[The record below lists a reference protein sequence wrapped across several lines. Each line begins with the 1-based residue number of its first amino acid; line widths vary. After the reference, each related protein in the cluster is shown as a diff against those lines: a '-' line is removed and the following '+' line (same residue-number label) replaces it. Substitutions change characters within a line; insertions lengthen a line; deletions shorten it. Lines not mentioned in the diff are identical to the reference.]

1 MAANPF
7 AARTDGDWSIAMP
20 NDLAG
25 LKEGLN
31 GLGAWLERHQIDT
44 ETENRARLVFEE
56 IVTNITR
63 YGFPQGEAHI
73 VYAGA
78 KLGEGELALSFDD
91 DGQAF
96 DPRKAPA
103 LQPTHSL
110 AQASV
115 GGRGLMLVR
124 AAARRIDY
132 ERTLD
137 GHNRLTVTL
146 PRP

>member
-1 MAANPF
+1 MAGNPF
-7 AARTDGDWSIAMP
+7 ADRADGDWSIAMS
-20 NDLAG
+20 NDLTG
-25 LKEGLN
+25 LKDGLN
-31 GLGAWLERHQIDT
+31 GLGAWLERNKIDT

-63 YGFPQGEAHI
+63 YGFPGGGVHI

-78 KLGEGELALSFDD
+78 SLGDGELALSFDD

-96 DPRKAPA
+96 DPRKAPV
-103 LQPTHSL
+103 LQPTNSL

-115 GGRGLMLVR
+115 GGRGIMLVR

-137 GHNRLTVTL
+137 GRNRLTVTL

>member
-1 MAANPF
+1 MTGNPF
-7 AARTDGDWSIAMP
+7 GGRVEGDWSIAMS

-25 LKEGLN
+25 LKDGLN
-31 GLGAWLERHQIDT
+31 GLGAWLERNKIDT

-63 YGFPQGEAHI
+63 YGFPEGGAHI

-78 KLGEGELALSFDD
+78 SLGDGELALSFDD
-91 DGQAF
+91 DGLAF
-96 DPRKAPA
+96 DPRNAPV

-110 AQASV
+110 VHASV
-115 GGRGLMLVR
+115 GGRGLILVR

-137 GHNRLTVTL
+137 GRNRLTVTL